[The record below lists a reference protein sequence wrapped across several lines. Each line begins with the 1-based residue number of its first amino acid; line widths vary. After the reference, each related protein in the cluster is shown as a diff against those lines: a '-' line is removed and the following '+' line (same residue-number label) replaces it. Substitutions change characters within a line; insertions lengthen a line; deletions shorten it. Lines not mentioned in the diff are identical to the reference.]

1 MKISLRGTFI
11 NLISVVAGRVVLVHA
26 VCSLQVLY
34 GSQVKPA

>member
-1 MKISLRGTFI
+1 MKISLRGTF